1 MVSNQRTV
9 GTVGGPTVELTMTS
23 FTALPERFAGVA
35 PRPITFTS
43 WAAAVRRS
51 VLRFEFDCDRPD
63 RFTGR
68 VRDRHLHGVSFVDMA
83 SGRHAA
89 HRDHRTIRPADA
101 GFYVLTLQ
109 LAGEIRIEQ
118 DDRVARLEP
127 GLFALY
133 DSGRPATLTVGD
145 GYRSTCIR
153 FPKTAITP
161 RREDPLA
168 EITATPFACAPGLTD
183 TVWSTVLSV
192 NRNLESLGVHGPTA
206 IRSLMTLVG
215 TMLRDELGHQVPA
228 RPPDEEL
235 LGRVLDHIDAHL
247 GDPGLGPVSIAAAHF
262 LSPRSLHTLFERTGT
277 TVSRCVRERR
287 VDRCRLDLADPAL
300 AHVPA
305 AAIGARWGFPGASH
319 FGQVF
324 KRETGVTPAEF
335 RRAQWGPWPPTRRC
349 RPTSGPSG

>member
-1 MVSNQRTV
+1 
-9 GTVGGPTVELTMTS
+9 MTS
-23 FTALPERFAGVA
+23 FTALSEQFDGVA
-35 PRPITFTS
+35 PRPITLTS
-43 WAAAVRRS
+43 WADAVRRS

-68 VRDRHLHGVSFVDMA
+68 VRDRRLHGVSFVDMA

-89 HRDHRTIRPADA
+89 YRDHSTIRPADA

-109 LAGEIRIEQ
+109 LAGEIRIAQ
-118 DDRVARLEP
+118 DGRVATLTP

-133 DSGRPATLTVGD
+133 DSGKPATLTVGD

-168 EITATPFACAPGLTD
+168 EITARPFACAPGLTD

-192 NRNLESLGVHGPTA
+192 NRNLESLGVHGPATV
-206 IRSLMTLVG
+206 RSLMTLVG
-215 TMLRDELGHQVPA
+215 TMLRAELGHRVPV
-228 RPPDEEL
+228 RPPREEL
-235 LGRVLDHIDAHL
+235 LERILDHIDAHL
-247 GDPGLGPVSIAAAHF
+247 ADAGLGPGSIAAAHF
-262 LSPRSLHTLFERTGT
+262 LSPRSLHVLFERTGT
-277 TVSRCVRERR
+277 TVAGRIRERR
-287 VDRCRLDLADPAL
+287 LERCRLDLADPAL

-305 AAIGARWGFPGASH
+305 SAIGARWGFAGASH

-324 KRETGVTPAEF
+324 KRESGLTPAEF
-335 RRAQWGPWPPTRRC
+335 RRRTTAGL
-349 RPTSGPSG
+349 G

>member
-1 MVSNQRTV
+1 
-9 GTVGGPTVELTMTS
+9 MTS
-23 FTALPERFAGVA
+23 FTALPEQFEGVA
-35 PRPITFTS
+35 PRPITLTS

-51 VLRFEFDCDRPD
+51 VLSFEFDCDRPD

-89 HRDHRTIRPADA
+89 YRDHRTIRPADA

-109 LAGEIRIEQ
+109 LAGEIRIAQ
-118 DDRVARLEP
+118 DGRVAALKP

-133 DSGRPATLTVGD
+133 DSGKPATLTVGD

-153 FPKTAITP
+153 FPKTAITT
-161 RREDPLA
+161 RQDDPLA

-192 NRNLESLGVHGPTA
+192 NRNLESLGPHGPTT

-215 TMLRDELGHQVPA
+215 TMLRGELGNHVPA
-228 RPPDEEL
+228 RPPHEDL
-235 LGRVLDHIDAHL
+235 LERILAYIDGHL
-247 GDPGLGPVSIAAAHF
+247 ADTGLDPGRIAAAHF
-262 LSPRSLHTLFERTGT
+262 LSPRALHGLFERTGT
-277 TVSRCVRERR
+277 TVSRRIRERR
-287 VDRCRLDLADPAL
+287 LERCRLDLTDPAL

-305 AAIGARWGFPGASH
+305 SAIGARWGFPGASH

-324 KRETGVTPAEF
+324 KRENGLTPAEF
-335 RRAQWGPWPPTRRC
+335 RRRTSAVAERR
-349 RPTSGPSG
+349 PAGFSSSQP